1 MSLQHCLMARAM
13 ALRPPDPQQDV
24 SMREAEHGGAH
35 GGADGV
41 APRQDEVRL
50 GQQVA
55 DLQALGAIVSIF
67 ARVACKPTG
76 QAAVGGA
83 ELPVPTAL
91 LDKALAWLRAL
102 VVMARRDGTAQAAC
116 GSEAA
121 SSGDAG
127 AAGGVEGGGV
137 EGGSMESLMHAG
149 LDLVEVV
156 TALDAQSLGP
166 ELVDTAARLASL
178 PWEVPSAGAT
188 RLEPAGAR
196 GAARHSVALR
206 CQAVR
211 VLGVLP
217 PAVALPTLKRAMAAA
232 LVSLQSATEATRH
245 GGGGGEVRVA
255 VAALE
260 VLPLLLS
267 RLGRDST
274 EFAEFG
280 GSGRELYQ
288 MASCLLTRLQP
299 APSTGASATE
309 GPSASATSVLQLCTP
324 LATAIGLLV
333 CLQAGTCAPRA
344 PQGGS
349 QSLGGMPRH
358 PLRGS
363 GDHETASRPQRETS
377 GDAGCVPHTRTALRC
392 AVCEPTAEAETGSA
406 AVAVAGESGGNGWM
420 QAWLPMLWKV
430 QVALPPTLVA
440 QRVALLR
447 AMARLAQ
454 HAPLA
459 MLARCQQVLRHLVG
473 KLDDEQQDV
482 SAACE
487 QALPLLLGRPQFVRA
502 LFPAIGES
510 AALCARTL
518 RAHVIRPMV
527 NQLSTHRERHRS
539 PTAEPRAARRMLT
552 MMRVISS
559 LGCHPLYAAAE
570 CRAPVF
576 LALCEHLSA
585 DELSLEYGTAQQQ
598 LSRLAMTC
606 ARRTPGAPAGGG
618 SSACLAWLCRDLA
631 PQLHPEWVW
640 WLHERPQ
647 LLAHLAAK
655 LLETTEAELLH
666 AAARHA
672 LP

>member
-1 MSLQHCLMARAM
+1 MVQDHARSRPATQRAACLDDEGAPDPKRQRGPSSEIESGVVCIVGASTEALMSLQHCLMARAM

-24 SMREAEHGGAH
+24 CMRESEH

-41 APRQDEVRL
+41 APRQDDARL
-50 GQQVA
+50 AQQVA
-55 DLQALGAIVSIF
+55 DLLALGAIVSIF
-67 ARVACKPTG
+67 ARVACKPAG
-76 QAAVGGA
+76 QAAGGGA

-102 VVMARRDGTAQAAC
+102 VAMARRDGAAPDARA
-116 GSEAA
+116 GEAA
-121 SSGDAG
+121 TSGDAG
-127 AAGGVEGGGV
+127 VGGGAEGGGA
-137 EGGSMESLMHAG
+137 EGGGMEGGGMESLMHAG

-178 PWEVPSAGAT
+178 PWEMPSAGAP
-188 RLEPAGAR
+188 RAEPAGAR

-232 LVSLQSATEATRH
+232 LAALQSATEATEPTRH
-245 GGGGGEVRVA
+245 ARGGDEVRVA

-267 RLGRDST
+267 RLGRGDAA

-288 MASCLLTRLQP
+288 MASCLLAQLQP
-299 APSTGASATE
+299 APSTTPSTGAPATE
-309 GPSASATSVLQLCTP
+309 GSPAASVLQLCTP

-333 CLQAGTCAPRA
+333 CLQAGTVTWSPPPRE
-344 PQGGS
+344 GW
-349 QSLGGMPRH
+349 RH
-358 PLRGS
+358 
-363 GDHETASRPQRETS
+363 TA
-377 GDAGCVPHTRTALRC
+377 A
-392 AVCEPTAEAETGSA
+392 EPETGGA
-406 AVAVAGESGGNGWM
+406 AAAVAGESGGNGWM

-430 QVALPPTLVA
+430 QAALPPTHVA

-487 QALPLLLGRPQFVRA
+487 QARVR
-502 LFPAIGES
+502 
-510 AALCARTL
+510 
-518 RAHVIRPMV
+518 V
-527 NQLSTHRERHRS
+527 
-539 PTAEPRAARRMLT
+539 
-552 MMRVISS
+552 RVRVTQ
-559 LGCHPLYAAAE
+559 G
-570 CRAPVF
+570 
-576 LALCEHLSA
+576 
-585 DELSLEYGTAQQQ
+585 
-598 LSRLAMTC
+598 
-606 ARRTPGAPAGGG
+606 
-618 SSACLAWLCRDLA
+618 
-631 PQLHPEWVW
+631 
-640 WLHERPQ
+640 
-647 LLAHLAAK
+647 
-655 LLETTEAELLH
+655 
-666 AAARHA
+666 
-672 LP
+672 